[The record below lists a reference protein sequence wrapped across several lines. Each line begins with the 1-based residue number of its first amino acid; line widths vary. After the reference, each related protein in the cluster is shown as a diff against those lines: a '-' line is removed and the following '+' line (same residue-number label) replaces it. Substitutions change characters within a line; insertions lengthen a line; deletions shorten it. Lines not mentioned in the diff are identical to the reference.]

1 MKKEHLVP
9 LEKSKRIIYLDRR
22 GKEEKRLGSFSLF
35 LGVTG
40 LVCLL
45 YCLSI
50 WLFMGYGSSF
60 FLVWAA
66 GGVALC
72 GLAWLFA
79 HKEWLARLPKWLK
92 RSFWVCVIIG
102 GSLFIIVEGMI
113 FSQFGAKAEP
123 GADYVIVLGAQW
135 KANGPS
141 YVVQKRLDKAIAY
154 LNANPA
160 TQVIVSGGKGT
171 NEHVSEAQGMQGYL
185 VTAGIAPERILMEDK
200 STNTHEN
207 LVFSSMLLHEESDR
221 VVLVTN
227 NFHVFRATAI
237 ARKQG
242 YAQVEGL
249 AAGSYPG
256 MLPNNL
262 LREFVGVMKDFL
274 MGNM

>member
-22 GKEEKRLGSFSLF
+22 GKEEKKPKGWSLF
-35 LGVTG
+35 FGIAG
-40 LVCLL
+40 LLCLF
-45 YCLSI
+45 YCLTI
-50 WLFMGYGSSF
+50 GLFMGYGSSF

-66 GGVALC
+66 GGVVLC

-79 HKEWLARLPKWLK
+79 HREWLERLPKWLK
-92 RSFWVCVIIG
+92 RSFILCVILG
-102 GSLFIIVEGMI
+102 GALFLIIEGMI
-113 FSQFGAKAEP
+113 LAQFGAKPEP

-141 YVVQKRLDKAIAY
+141 YVLQKRLDKAIEY
-154 LNANPA
+154 LNDNPE
-160 TQVIVSGGKGT
+160 TLVIVSGGQGG
-171 NEHVSEAQGMQGYL
+171 NEHITEAQGMQGYL
-185 VTAGIAPERILMEDK
+185 VAAGIAPERIFMEDK
-200 STNTHEN
+200 STNTCEN
-207 LVFSSMLLHEESDR
+207 LVFSSEFLDEANDR

-242 YAQVEGL
+242 YARVAGL

-256 MLPNNL
+256 MVPNNL
-262 LREFVGVMKDFL
+262 LREFFGVIKDFL
-274 MGNM
+274 VGNM